1 MEEAGR
7 RWQWARHTCRL
18 HFRSSPFN
26 PSTWSYVCQ
35 QIAPWKKSSVV
46 FRSHTAAA
54 PAAASAAAAPSS
66 GWAA

>member
-1 MEEAGR
+1 MAV
-7 RWQWARHTCRL
+7 TCRL
-18 HFRSSPFN
+18 HFQSGPFN

-35 QIAPWKKSSVV
+35 QIAPCKNNSVI
-46 FRSHTAAA
+46 FFFSHTAAA